1 MCEYC
6 DCRSHTEI
14 TELSAD
20 HEELSRLVGHLR
32 AAVRANDRAEAGR
45 LVAAMHERL
54 SGHAAREERG
64 VFPELRTQVGADY
77 VAMFEEDHASIHD
90 LLDRAAGDAW
100 AWASIELGDRLS
112 DHILREES
120 DLFPAAHQLL
130 TSDQWSRLDG
140 QRTQTRSLT

>member
-1 MCEYC
+1 MCDYC

-14 TELSAD
+14 AELSAE
-20 HEELSRLVGHLR
+20 HEELTSLLGHLR
-32 AAVRANDRAEAGR
+32 VAVQANDRAEAGR
-45 LVAAMHERL
+45 LVTAMHNRL
-54 SGHAAREERG
+54 PGHAAREERG

-90 LLDRAAGDAW
+90 LLDQAAGEAW
-100 AWASIELGDRLS
+100 AAASVELADRLA

-130 TSDQWSRLDG
+130 TSDQWSHIDE
-140 QRTQTRSLT
+140 QRTQTRIDP